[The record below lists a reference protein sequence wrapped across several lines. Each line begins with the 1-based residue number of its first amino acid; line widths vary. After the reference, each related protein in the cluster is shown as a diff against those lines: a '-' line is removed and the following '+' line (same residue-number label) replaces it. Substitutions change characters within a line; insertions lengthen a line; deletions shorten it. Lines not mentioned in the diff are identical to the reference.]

1 MHFAGNS
8 KFAFIRFFLKEKGKN
23 VINSVEYF
31 LFLHSMQKVDK
42 RKKVFASFFC
52 SISLCVE
59 NKAVNTETVSNSWQQ
74 QQQQAAFKAV

>member
-1 MHFAGNS
+1 
-8 KFAFIRFFLKEKGKN
+8 
-23 VINSVEYF
+23 
-31 LFLHSMQKVDK
+31 MQKVDK